1 MALAE
6 GFTVEFEL
14 SRIACF
20 AANPQ
25 LMLGAVPL
33 N

>member
-1 MALAE
+1 MARAE

-25 LMLGAVPL
+25 LISTLFP
-33 N
+33 